1 MRMVVCDMIQRP
13 RELARGRERGFSAG
27 EGRVSRKVG
36 RASRD
41 RDGQR
46 AEVGVALKR
55 AVQRDNMIYRAQGS
69 GVAGIDIH
77 SIAQT

>member
-1 MRMVVCDMIQRP
+1 MNWWVPRRITGQGHEQGRRGLLGRMRMVVCDMIQRP

-41 RDGQR
+41 RTDS
-46 AEVGVALKR
+46 
-55 AVQRDNMIYRAQGS
+55 VQMW
-69 GVAGIDIH
+69 V
-77 SIAQT
+77 